1 MSSNT
6 SQRRAQKLLLA
17 ARVAEYTS
25 WTIIVSC
32 AACTPAR
39 TLSMATLPA
48 ELTVMQAIMRMRC
61 RSCHGRVVA
70 AALDNGVRGWRGRV
84 GRLWGAG
91 AHG

>member
-6 SQRRAQKLLLA
+6 SQRRAQNLMLT
-17 ARVAEYTS
+17 ARVAEYAS

-32 AACTPAR
+32 AGCTPAK

-48 ELTVMQAIMRMRC
+48 ELTVMQAMMRMRC

-70 AALDNGVRGWRGRV
+70 AAMDNGVPGWRGRTV
-84 GRLWGAG
+84 RLWGAG